1 MRYIDTGSRSPEDA
15 LGTWLAALQSEPIEM
30 LRIQTGFF
38 SAQGLAPVG
47 SLLEHL
53 ATQDLQINCVLGAN
67 DGATI
72 ARDVNVLIDL
82 VGSPRRNARI
92 AVVSYATGLYH
103 PKVYHVTRVDGS
115 QAAYVGSGNLTSSG
129 VTGLN
134 IEAGLVLDSAAGD
147 PLETLERIAAAVDAW
162 FEGDTQAARLIRTHD
177 DVAELVSAGVLA
189 VSAPRP
195 PATPGSKTTDGP
207 AEGVRLEAIV
217 TFPRV
222 RVATDR
228 VAASTSVRV
237 PAEAPSTTTV
247 PAATATPD
255 PLPAM
260 PRPGFPDYV
269 LFAPGVT
276 TPTSGREAL
285 SGPMLPSGA
294 TGLIVRLNKDSV
306 RHFLGNSGTAN
317 VSIPVA
323 TVGTLRF
330 GIYKRRYER
339 PRAEFRLQMR
349 YVAGDRVQVD
359 EQAATNIMVYGHAP
373 GESGHGDIRFL
384 VPITPARRIRE
395 YARNNGNH
403 VPTVGDPMMLEWPTA
418 ADPVFKATVAD
429 IGSSLYEALQ
439 REFESANEKGRL
451 VGGGACWLSG
461 EVASR
466 APQQ

>member
-15 LGTWLAALQSEPIEM
+15 LGTWLGGLQSEPVEM
-30 LRIQTGFF
+30 LRIQTGYF
-38 SAQGLAPVG
+38 SAEGLAPLG
-47 SLLEHL
+47 SLLQHL
-53 ATQDLQINCVLGAN
+53 ATRDREINCVLGAN
-67 DGATI
+67 EGATV
-72 ARDVNVLIDL
+72 ARDVNLLLDL
-82 VGSPRRNARI
+82 VGSPRTNARI
-92 AVVSYATGLYH
+92 AVVSYVTGLYH

-134 IEAGLVLDSAAGD
+134 IEAGLVLDSGAGD
-147 PLETLERIAAAVDAW
+147 SSETLERIAAAVDAW
-162 FEGDTQAARLIRTHD
+162 FDGNREAARLVRTHD
-177 DVAELVSAGVLA
+177 DVAELVSGGVLA
-189 VSAPRP
+189 VSAPRS
-195 PATPGSKTTDGP
+195 PGTSGSRTTDGP

-222 RVATDR
+222 RVAPDS

-237 PAEAPSTTTV
+237 PADVPSTTTA
-247 PAATATPD
+247 PTGTAAAD

-260 PRPGFPDYV
+260 PRQGFPDYV

-276 TPTSGREAL
+276 TPTSGGDAL

-294 TGLIVRLNKDSV
+294 TGLIVRLNKDSA

-323 TVGTLRF
+323 AVGTLRF

-339 PRAEFRLQMR
+339 PRAEFPLRMR
-349 YVAGDRVQVD
+349 YVVGDRIQVD
-359 EQAATNIMVYGHAP
+359 EQAGTNIMVYGHAP
-373 GESGHGDIRFL
+373 GESGHGDVRFL
-384 VPITPARRIRE
+384 VPIKPARHIRE

-403 VPTVGDPMMLEWPTA
+403 VPEVGDPMMLEWPTA
-418 ADPVFKATVAD
+418 ADPVFTATVAD
-429 IGSSLYEALQ
+429 AGSSLYDTLQ
-439 REFESANEKGRL
+439 REFESANEQGLL
-451 VGGGACWLSG
+451 VGGGACWLSA